1 MNETK
6 QTTPEWMEA
15 FMDMH
20 KGGYRPAGI
29 CLSCRHGSGCHGR
42 RYKNACDAYVSRQLT
57 KEEWKQHY
65 AGLLQKMMQPQI
77 GIDQYRAFGNAGT
90 CRRAM
95 LQIHG
100 FKEPD
105 LRKIEDGIEELK
117 TETGIRRIRKLRW
130 EV

>member
-1 MNETK
+1 M
-6 QTTPEWMEA
+6 
-15 FMDMH
+15 
-20 KGGYRPAGI
+20 R
-29 CLSCRHGSGCHGR
+29 
-42 RYKNACDAYVSRQLT
+42 
-57 KEEWKQHY
+57 
-65 AGLLQKMMQPQI
+65 PQI

-100 FKEPD
+100 FRETD
-105 LRKIEDGIEELK
+105 LRNIEDSIKELK